1 MSSLNSFLAY
11 AEAQNL
17 VLKTLDGIVM
27 YHLTEAAIPEYIY
40 FMPRRLPIGKS
51 LSKFFNC
58 QFKYIPE
65 KFYLIYFNP
74 IRWVLPNLAEV
85 MREIE
90 GVAVEYGHSK
100 LLFQLTYGRITFDV
114 TQCKKTN
121 AKEDLS
127 EFQIPIYLDE
137 KNFFINV
144 IDLPERMGIPKVFEK
159 LDFTW

>member
-27 YHLTEAAIPEYIY
+27 YHLTESAIPEYVY
-40 FMPRRLPIGKS
+40 FMPKRLTDRKS
-51 LSKFFNC
+51 LGKFFDC

-65 KFYLIYFNP
+65 KFFLIYFNP
-74 IRWVLPNLAEV
+74 IRWVLTDLADI
-85 MREIE
+85 MRSLE
-90 GVAVEYGHSK
+90 GVAVEYGQNK
-100 LLFQLTYGRITFDV
+100 LLFQLTYGRITFDL
-114 TQCKKTN
+114 TQCIKPN
-121 AKEDLS
+121 VKEELT
-127 EFQIPIYLDE
+127 EFQVPIYLDD

-144 IDLPERMGIPKVFEK
+144 VDLPERMGIPKVFEK